1 MGLPTPPPLLPQVE
15 LLPPSQVVG
24 VLERPVESR
33 RLSRRLSLSA
43 SGRELAPA
51 ISIRRTFREFWP
63 DTRGLRK
70 LFAAGVVFAILAALC
85 EVAAIRLFGHITDE
99 VLTTR
104 DLGAFWAPAIWWLGL
119 AALAGVTSFAG
130 AYATALG
137 AERFLLALRDRVY
150 AHVQTLAPD
159 FSEKRRLGDLMA
171 RLTDDIE
178 AIEELVGSG
187 LVKIITTVAGVIFFA
202 GAAFIIRWD
211 LALLT
216 MALIPLFLVVSKVFA
231 GRFRSA
237 AALERASNGAMN
249 SVLEEGL
256 ANQPLVQ
263 AYNRQDAE
271 SRRLH
276 DEGRGW
282 LRANMAQAWLAGL
295 YSPVVQLI
303 ETVCL
308 IVILGFGAWEIAAG
322 RLTLGGL
329 LAFAAY
335 LALLYPAVQSLG
347 ELALTVS
354 EAAAGS
360 DRVIEILRNG
370 PAVTDARDA
379 EPTGRSQGRVAFER
393 VGFAYPGRGRPVLRD
408 LSFTAEPGD
417 VVVLAGPSG
426 AGKSTVAK
434 LLLRFYD
441 PDEGR
446 ILLDGTDLRCLT
458 RESLRDNV
466 TILHQETMLF
476 SGSVRDN
483 IAYGRPG
490 ASLDEVIRAAE
501 AAGVHD
507 FVKLLPQGYDTRV
520 GQRGRLLSGGQRQ
533 RVAIARAIL
542 RDSPVLVLDEPTAG
556 LDDATA
562 AQVMRVLERLMA
574 GRTTLLIT
582 HDLRHLPDRA
592 RVVAVEPVPREERIR
607 LKRVGMP
614 PRGPRASASDRAPVL
629 DRVSGTVRAPAPAR
643 APESGRA
650 AASGAE
656 RERVI
661 GRVPVPGR
669 SAVSGGSSGCSSK
682 SGRSPVPPDGGAGCE
697 EAPASPGSS

>member
-1 MGLPTPPPLLPQVE
+1 MGLPSASPLSSPVE
-15 LLPPSQVVG
+15 LLRPPQVVG
-24 VLERPVESR
+24 VLSNPSGEGR
-33 RLSRRLSLSA
+33 RLSRRLSLNA

-51 ISIRRTFREFWP
+51 ISLRRTFREFWP
-63 DTRGLRK
+63 DTRGLRR

-85 EVAAIRLFGHITDE
+85 EVAAIRLFGHITDT

-104 DLGAFWAPAIWWLGL
+104 NLSAFWVPAFTWLGL
-119 AALAGVTSFAG
+119 AAVAGAASFAG
-130 AYATALG
+130 AYLTALG

-150 AHVQTLAPD
+150 AHLQTLAPD
-159 FSEKRRLGDLMA
+159 FSENRRLGDLMA
-171 RLTDDIE
+171 RMTDDVE

-187 LVKIITTVAGVIFFA
+187 LVRAITTAASVVFFA
-202 GAAFIIRWD
+202 GAAFFIRWD

-231 GRFRSA
+231 SRFRTA
-237 AALERASNGAMN
+237 AARERASNGAMN

-263 AYNRQDAE
+263 AYNRQGAE

-276 DEGRGW
+276 EEGRGW
-282 LRANMAQAWLAGL
+282 LRANMTQAWLAGL
-295 YSPVVQLI
+295 YGPAVQLI

-335 LALLYPAVQSLG
+335 LALLYPAVQGLG

-360 DRVIEILRNG
+360 DRVIEILRSRPGVN
-370 PAVTDARDA
+370 DAADA
-379 EPTGRSQGRVAFER
+379 EPVRRARGQVAFEG

-408 LSFTAEPGD
+408 MSFTAEPGE

-446 ILLDGTDLRCLT
+446 ILLDGVDIRRLT
-458 RESLRDNV
+458 RESLRENV
-466 TILHQETMLF
+466 TILYQETMLF
-476 SGSVRDN
+476 SGSVREN
-483 IAYGRPG
+483 IAYGRPD
-490 ASLDEVIRAAE
+490 ASLDEVIRAAG

-507 FVKLLPQGYDTRV
+507 FVKLLPQGYDTPV

-533 RVAIARAIL
+533 RIAIARAIL
-542 RDSPVLVLDEPTAG
+542 RDTPVLVLDEPMTG

-562 AQVMRVLERLMA
+562 AQVMAPLRRLMA
-574 GRTTLLIT
+574 GRTTLLVT
-582 HDLRHLPDRA
+582 HDPRHVPEGA
-592 RVVAVEPVPREERIR
+592 RVVEVEPV
-607 LKRVGMP
+607 
-614 PRGPRASASDRAPVL
+614 
-629 DRVSGTVRAPAPAR
+629 
-643 APESGRA
+643 
-650 AASGAE
+650 E
-656 RERVI
+656 REQRLRFRRAGTRGL
-661 GRVPVPGR
+661 GRLHRRYEAAEPL
-669 SAVSGGSSGCSSK
+669 
-682 SGRSPVPPDGGAGCE
+682 SPA
-697 EAPASPGSS
+697 